1 MKSVDISTLSFRAV
15 DWWKNQWMLLRA
27 GTMDDCNMMIIG
39 WGSIGCMWWKPFVQ
53 IVVRPQRYT
62 FEYTEK

>member
-1 MKSVDISTLSFRAV
+1 
-15 DWWKNQWMLLRA
+15 MLLRA